1 MGAIF
6 DGPDL
11 DRLRLKGK
19 FVPRVPVMASGR
31 GTLSDSETV
40 CRVVFQTI
48 IRPAK
53 VKAGHCFGY
62 TTAHSARDDLH
73 ASIDILKLSDAILRM
88 QVGGLER
95 GLFAIE
101 RKKTKPIMKHLQS

>member
-11 DRLRLKGK
+11 DRLRFEGD
-19 FVPRVPVMASGR
+19 FVRRVPVMASGR
-31 GTLSDSETV
+31 GTLSDGEAV

-62 TTAHSARDDLH
+62 TTARSARDELH
-73 ASIDILKLSDAILRM
+73 ASTDIVKLSDAILHM
-88 QVGGLER
+88 QVSGLER
-95 GLFAIE
+95 GLFATE
-101 RKKTKPIMKHLQS
+101 RRMTKPIM